1 MKTNFYINQY
11 FVEEPT
17 DSVYLTE
24 EGSSLTEQTNR
35 NVNDLSTLRR
45 WYSGEHSCLPSSWP
59 GFDSRSTHIVFLF
72 F

>member
-24 EGSSLTEQTNR
+24 EGSSLTDETNR

-45 WYSGEHSCLPSSWP
+45 WYSGEHSCLPSS
-59 GFDSRSTHIVFLF
+59 
-72 F
+72 